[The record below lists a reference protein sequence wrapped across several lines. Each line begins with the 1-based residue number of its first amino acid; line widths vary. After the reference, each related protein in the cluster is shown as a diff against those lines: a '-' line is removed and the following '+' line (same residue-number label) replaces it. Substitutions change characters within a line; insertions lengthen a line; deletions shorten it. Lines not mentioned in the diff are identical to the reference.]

1 MYKSKAIPQIQQT
14 NMVSI
19 IQSFYIAKGIDF
31 NAFSGLFRK
40 ILAKNTLLSRD
51 LFSILQCRTNYLTC
65 FEVSNTK
72 LIASQA
78 PIILIIMEQDFLI
91 KIVVLALYVGV
102 LFLIG
107 IFASRRVKGM
117 GDYYVGGKNM
127 GFWAVAFS
135 ARATGESG
143 WLLIGLT
150 GMGAMAGYS
159 SYWVVVGELL
169 GVIISWQFMAK
180 RFKKRSD
187 SYGAMT
193 IPDYLQSHFKS
204 TTHTLRII
212 AASVLVIFIV
222 IYVASQI
229 DVTGVAFESML
240 GIDYR
245 IGALIG
251 FFIVLT
257 YIFIGGFVAAVWSD
271 LFQGL
276 LMFFGLVL
284 LPIVVWFSMDHGA
297 GVTEGLNAIDPTL
310 TQVMGR
316 SPDKWMN
323 LFTILGFSMI
333 GLGFLGSPQVYVRFM
348 SIKNVKEIDKGKWV
362 AAVFTLLTD
371 AAAVTIG
378 ILARIYFT
386 KEGQDPEAILGNNGE
401 DVLSMITES
410 FLPTLLVAVFIAIV
424 LSAIMSTIDSLLIL
438 ASSAITRDFYQKI
451 FRPKIKDQ
459 DLTKISRIA
468 TIIMAFTALLIAII
482 MDYVS
487 PGRQI
492 FWVIIFGWSGIA
504 ATFCPVMIL
513 SLFWK
518 GYSEKGAMASMI
530 SGFVSVILFN
540 FVLKE
545 LPSIGQY
552 FVALDV
558 LAPSFAVAMIVGVI
572 VSKIY
577 PPRPEALKMIKEID
591 EKPDEE

>member
-1 MYKSKAIPQIQQT
+1 MQDK
-14 NMVSI
+14 
-19 IQSFYIAKGIDF
+19 
-31 NAFSGLFRK
+31 
-40 ILAKNTLLSRD
+40 D
-51 LFSILQCRTNYLTC
+51 L
-65 FEVSNTK
+65 V
-72 LIASQA
+72 
-78 PIILIIMEQDFLI
+78 I
-91 KIVVLALYVGV
+91 KVAVLAVYVGI

-107 IFASRRVKGM
+107 ILASRRVKSM
-117 GDYYVGGKNM
+117 SDYYVGGKNM

-159 SYWVVVGELL
+159 GYWVVVGELL

-187 SYGAMT
+187 KFGAIT
-193 IPDYLQSHFKS
+193 IPDYLQSHFKAK
-204 TTHTLRII
+204 THTLRII

-229 DVTGVAFESML
+229 DVTGVAFNSML

-245 IGALIG
+245 LGALIG
-251 FFIVLT
+251 FLIVLT

-271 LFQGL
+271 LFQGM

-284 LPIVVWFSMDHGA
+284 LPIVVWFSMDHGT
-297 GVTEGLNAIDPTL
+297 GVTEGLAAIDPTL

-316 SPDKWMN
+316 SSDGWMN

-348 SIKNVKEIDKGKWV
+348 SIKDEKEIDKGKWV

-386 KEGQDPEAILGNNGE
+386 KEGQDPEEILGNNGE
-401 DVLSMITES
+401 DVLGMITES
-410 FLPTLLVAVFIAIV
+410 FLPTLLVAIFVAIV

-451 FRPKIKDQ
+451 FRPNIKDEN
-459 DLTKISRIA
+459 LTKISRIS
-468 TIIMAFTALLIAII
+468 TIIMALTALIIAMI
-482 MDYVS
+482 MNYVS
-487 PGRQI
+487 PDRQI

-504 ATFCPVMIL
+504 ATFCPVIIL
-513 SLFWK
+513 TLFWK
-518 GYSEKGAMASMI
+518 GYSERGAIASMI
-530 SGFVSVILFN
+530 TGFVSVILFN
-540 FVLKE
+540 FVFKE
-545 LPSIGQY
+545 MPVVGEY

-577 PPRPEALKMIKEID
+577 PPRAEAVQMLKEID
-591 EKPDEE
+591 GESKV